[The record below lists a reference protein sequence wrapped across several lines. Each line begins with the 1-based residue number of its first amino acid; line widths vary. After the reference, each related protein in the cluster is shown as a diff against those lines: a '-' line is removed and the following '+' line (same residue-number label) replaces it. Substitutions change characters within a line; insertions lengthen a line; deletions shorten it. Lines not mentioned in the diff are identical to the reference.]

1 VIKIKKIYAK
11 SLSFQSPAA
20 PDVFEGKSVSPD
32 IDIHI
37 HLSNQKVAA
46 PEQCFEV
53 TMKVTATARNDGAT
67 VFSAEVQQAGIFRI
81 DAEGEDLAAALEIAC
96 PNVLL
101 PFVRESITGMAGK
114 GGFPPLLINPIDFAA
129 MHRSRRSRDKPPAA
143 APKRARGKAGNG
155 KTPPKSKAG

>member
-1 VIKIKKIYAK
+1 MIQIKKIYTK

-20 PDVFEGKSVSPD
+20 PAVFEGKPAPPD

-53 TMKVTATARNDGAT
+53 TMKVTATAKNSGAT

-81 DAEGEDLAAALEIAC
+81 DAEGEELAAALEIAC

-101 PFVRESITGMAGK
+101 PFVREAITGMAGK

-129 MHRSRRSRDKPPAA
+129 MHRSRRARDKAPA
-143 APKRARGKAGNG
+143 APKRPRGKAGNG